1 MLKITDLEWMY
12 KNIITS
18 RLIDDTEIK
27 MKQLSQAFFQISS
40 AGHEGIQ
47 TAAAFV
53 LRPGHDQF
61 LCYYREKAICLGLG
75 VTPYEMLCQ
84 ANGNLGD
91 TASLGRQMPANM
103 GNSALNIVSRSSCTG
118 SQFLQ
123 ACGVAQAVDILS
135 LTEEAPSDAITYVS
149 CGDGTVAQG
158 EFWEGISTA
167 SINKLRVLFMVQD
180 NGYAIS
186 TPTWVGTPGGSI
198 SEALKKFPGLKVFQ
212 VDGNCPIESTKV
224 MQKARKYL
232 LEKNEPV
239 LIHAKVTRAYSH
251 SLSDDQKF
259 YKSDK
264 ELKEDKKNDVIDIFT
279 KYLIKEKKF
288 SKKELDEFQKE
299 VNEQV
304 MEARKKA
311 LNTPWPKSESSCD
324 FLYSDEVDIR
334 DKNIFSEEENIVSS
348 EELPMAKA
356 INSVLKSELATNS
369 RMMVFGQDIA
379 DFSDTKKFKNKS
391 LVGKGGVFKVTSGL
405 QRDAKP
411 YQVFN
416 SALAEASIVGRAV
429 GMSMVGLKPVVEI
442 QFFDYIWTAFMQ
454 LKNEMATTRYR
465 SGGDYKSPMVVR
477 TAIGGY
483 IKGGALFHSQ
493 CEESIFTTIKGL
505 YVAFPSNAK
514 DAQGLLRTAIRCDDP
529 VMFFEHKHLYYQG
542 YNRAPYMGDD
552 FMIPFGKASTV
563 REGSDLSIICW
574 GALVQKSLVVA
585 NELVSE
591 GYDVEVIDLRTLA
604 PYDQD
609 SILLSL
615 KKTNRILIAH
625 EASLTCGFGSEIAAW
640 ISKEGF
646 KYLDAP
652 VSRVGSKDCHIPYNP
667 DLEDDILVQ
676 VEDVKKS
683 ALELLKY

>member
-1 MLKITDLEWMY
+1 MNLKTKDLEWMY

-53 LRPGHDQF
+53 LRAGYDQF

-75 VTPYEMLCQ
+75 VTSYEMLCQ
-84 ANGNLGD
+84 ANGNSGD
-91 TASLGRQMPANM
+91 TASKGRQMPANM
-103 GNSALNIVSRSSCTG
+103 GNSGLNIVSRSSCTG

-123 ACGVAQAVDILS
+123 ACGVAEAMDVLA
-135 LTEEAPSDAITYVS
+135 LTDEAPLDAITYVS

-167 SINKLRVLFMVQD
+167 SVNQLRVLFMVQD

-198 SEALKKFPGLKVFQ
+198 SGALKDFPGLKIFE
-212 VDGNCPIESTKV
+212 VDGNCPVESIKV
-224 MQKARKYL
+224 MTEAKEYL
-232 LEKNEPV
+232 IENNEPV
-239 LIHAKVTRAYSH
+239 LVHAKVTRAYSH

-259 YKSDK
+259 YKSEDELKYDK
-264 ELKEDKKNDVIDIFT
+264 ENDVIEIFS
-279 KYLIKEKKF
+279 KYLIKENKFTKKQLIGF
-288 SKKELDEFQKE
+288 QAEIKEL
-299 VNEQV
+299 V
-304 MEARKKA
+304 MEARARA
-311 LNTPWPKSESSCD
+311 LKTPWPAADSSCD
-324 FLYSDEVDIR
+324 YLYSDEIDIK
-334 DKNIFSEEENIVSS
+334 DEHLFNEKEDLNSTED
-348 EELPMAKA
+348 LPMAKA
-356 INSVLKSELATNS
+356 INCVLKSELSKNS

-379 DFSDTKKFKNKS
+379 DFSDTEKFKDKK

-405 QRDAKP
+405 QRDARP

-429 GMSMVGLKPVVEI
+429 GMSMIGLKPVVEI

-493 CEESIFTTIKGL
+493 CEESIFTAIKGL
-505 YVAFPSNAK
+505 HVAFPSNAK

-552 FMIPFGKASTV
+552 FMIPFGRAKTV

-585 NELVSE
+585 NEFVE
-591 GYDVEVIDLRTLA
+591 HGYDIEVIDLRTLA

-609 SILLSL
+609 AILTSL

-625 EASLTCGFGSEIAAW
+625 EASMTCGFGSEIAAW
-640 ISKEGF
+640 IGKIGF
-646 KYLDAP
+646 EHLDAP
-652 VSRVGSKDCHIPYNP
+652 VSRIGSK
-667 DLEDDILVQ
+667 DILVQ
-676 VEDVKKS
+676 VEDVKQ
-683 ALELLKY
+683 AVLEVLKY

>member
-1 MLKITDLEWMY
+1 MLKNEDLEWMY

-53 LRPGHDQF
+53 LRPSYDQF

-84 ANGNLGD
+84 ANGNSGD
-91 TASLGRQMPANM
+91 TASKGRQMPANM
-103 GNSALNIVSRSSCTG
+103 GNSSLNIVSRSSCTG

-123 ACGVAQAVDILS
+123 ACGVAEAMNVLAITD
-135 LTEEAPSDAITYVS
+135 EAPDDGITYVS

-198 SEALKKFPGLKVFQ
+198 SEALAKFPGLKVFQ

-224 MQKARKYL
+224 MLKAKKYL
-232 LEKNEPV
+232 IKKNEPV
-239 LIHAKVTRAYSH
+239 LVHAKVTRAYSH

-259 YKSDK
+259 YKTDK
-264 ELKEDKKNDVIDIFT
+264 ELKHDKNNDVIEIFS

-288 SKKELDEFQKE
+288 TKKQLVGFKEEVKEL
-299 VNEQV
+299 V
-304 MEARKKA
+304 MDARVRA
-311 LNTPWPKSESSCD
+311 LKTPWPKSSTSCD
-324 FLYSDEVDIR
+324 YLYSDEVSVK
-334 DKNIFSEEENIVSS
+334 DKDLFSENEDMGDT

-356 INSVLKSELATNS
+356 INLVLKSELAKNS

-379 DFSDTKKFKNKS
+379 DFSDTKKFKDEK

-405 QRDAKP
+405 QRDARP

-429 GMSMVGLKPVVEI
+429 GMSMIGLKPVVEI

-493 CEESIFTTIKGL
+493 CEESIFTAIKGL
-505 YVAFPSNAK
+505 HVAFPSNAK

-542 YNRAPYMGDD
+542 YNRSPYMGGEY
-552 FMIPFGKASTV
+552 MIPFGKAKTI
-563 REGSDLSIICW
+563 RKGSDLSIICW

-585 NELVSE
+585 NNLVAE
-591 GYDVEVIDLRTLA
+591 GYDIEVVDLRTLA

-609 SILLSL
+609 AILESL

-625 EASLTCGFGSEIAAW
+625 EASMTCGFGSEIAAW
-640 ISKEGF
+640 LSKAGF
-646 KYLDAP
+646 EYLDAP
-652 VSRVGSKDCHIPYNP
+652 VSRIGSKDCHIPYNP

-676 VEDVKKS
+676 VDDVAKA
-683 ALELLKY
+683 ALDLLKY